1 MVRFPL
7 AKSLGA
13 AVAAAFV
20 TLSVPAHAE
29 ADAKTVRMFKAKCAT
44 CHGVD
49 GKGDTDQGKKLAAKD
64 LTSAEVQ
71 KLSDADWKKAIS
83 EGKKAEGKTEGMDAF
98 KDKLESEQIDTLIAY
113 VRTLKK

>member
-1 MVRFPL
+1 MMRFPL
-7 AKSLGA
+7 AQSLGA
-13 AVAAAFV
+13 AVVAALV

-49 GKGDTDQGKKLAAKD
+49 GKGDTDQGKKLGAKD
-64 LTSAEVQ
+64 LTSADVQ
-71 KLSDADWKKAIS
+71 KLTDADLKKAVN

-98 KDKLESEQIDTLIAY
+98 KDKLDSEQIDTLIAY